1 MAGRVQENLLGMVVT
16 KKNKEPAP
24 LVVGVDI
31 HGITAK
37 SIDPDAAFVLRKLTR
52 AGHKAY
58 LVGGGVRD
66 LYLHVKPKDFD
77 LSTSASPN
85 QVRKLFRNSRVIGRR
100 FRLVQVFFSDNKI
113 IELSTFR
120 CRSECEDSKKD
131 QVLAANNTFGSERDD
146 AFRRDLTINGLFYD
160 IETETII
167 DHVGGVQDLDDKI
180 VRVIGDPDVRITRDP
195 VRMMRAVRHAARSG
209 FTIEDRTWTA
219 IKKHCQSLSVC
230 PVSRI
235 RDELFKDLYGR
246 ACGEWVRLAARS
258 GLLTS
263 LLPFYEGLVEQES
276 VVNELAGLMSAVDF
290 VQSRSGVLPDDMLLA
305 MLLLPWARQKFPEL
319 NSGLKTG
326 EAFALSRTIRDYLKT
341 SMGHLDIK
349 RALKEQISTTLSLL
363 PLFSKNSGRDWPK
376 WLRKKS
382 YFKHGLLFYSLV
394 QQAEGGEPVQ
404 QELCPKPVKP
414 VQKITREDHS
424 GFSRGRGPA
433 FANSK
438 SKGGVF
444 GFRRS

>member
-1 MAGRVQENLLGMVVT
+1 MVMT
-16 KKNKEPAP
+16 KEKNDKEHPP
-24 LVVGVDI
+24 LVVGLEV

-37 SIDPDAAFVLRKLTR
+37 SLDPDAAYVLRKLTR

-66 LYLHVKPKDFD
+66 LYQQISPKDFD
-77 LSTSASPN
+77 LSTSASPT

-100 FRLVQVFFSDNKI
+100 FRLVQVFFPGNKI

-120 CRSECEDSKKD
+120 CRSECEEGKKD
-131 QVLAANNTFGSERDD
+131 QVLAANNTFGSEYDD

-160 IETETII
+160 IDQEAII
-167 DHVGGVQDLDDKI
+167 DYVGGVQDLDDKI
-180 VRVIGDPDVRITRDP
+180 IRVIGDPDVRITRDP

-209 FTIEDRTWTA
+209 FSIEDTTWNA
-219 IKKHCQSLSVC
+219 IKSHCQSLSVC

-235 RDELFKDLYGR
+235 RDELFKDLHGR
-246 ACGEWVRLAARS
+246 ACGEWVRLAAQS
-258 GLLTS
+258 GLLGS
-263 LLPFYEGLVEQES
+263 LLPFYQDILQQES
-276 VVNELAGLMSAVDF
+276 VVEELSSLMHSVDL
-290 VQSRSGVLPDDMLLA
+290 VQSKGGLLKDDILLA
-305 MLLLPWARQKFPEL
+305 MLLLPWAQHQFPEL
-319 NSGLKTG
+319 QGGLKTG
-326 EAFALSRTIRDYLKT
+326 DAFGLSRVIRDHLKK

-363 PLFSKNSGRDWPK
+363 PLFSQNSGKDWPK

-394 QQAEGGEPVQ
+394 KQADAGEPVSD
-404 QELCPKPVKP
+404 ELCPKPPKVSKKPAPVKP
-414 VQKITREDHS
+414 PHS
-424 GFSRGRGPA
+424 TRGRGPA
-433 FANSK
+433 YAKSK